1 MRRAQVMSCSSASAG
16 DETRIAPA
24 RFADLHFLRNHLSW
38 RSCAALVALAVIIAA
53 VVHPARGLGV
63 PFCMLKLQFGIDC
76 PGCGLTRSLSCAV
89 RGMWQDAWHYN
100 AFGLP
105 LFGILVSV
113 VLYGLLPGTIAR
125 QLAVVRAR
133 RARIVRFGIGVVAA
147 AFLTHGAVRAAV
159 HAMTDEGGAITGLL
173 THSIFH

>member
-1 MRRAQVMSCSSASAG
+1 MPRAQVVLRPNSSVG
-16 DETRIAPA
+16 DETQVARSRYDDIRFRRI
-24 RFADLHFLRNHLSW
+24 RLSR
-38 RSCAALVALAVIIAA
+38 RSFAALVALAVLVAA

-76 PGCGLTRSLSCAV
+76 PGCGLTRSLSCAA
-89 RGMWQDAWHYN
+89 RGMCQDAWCYN
-100 AFGLP
+100 VFGLP
-105 LFGILVSV
+105 LLGMLVSV
-113 VLYGLLPGTIAR
+113 VLFGLLPGTIAR
-125 QLAVVRAR
+125 QLVAFRAR
-133 RARIVRFGIGVVAA
+133 HARIVGFGIGVLLA

>member
-1 MRRAQVMSCSSASAG
+1 MPRAQVVFRRNRSVG
-16 DETRIAPA
+16 DERRVVQSRSDDVRFRRI
-24 RFADLHFLRNHLSW
+24 RLSR
-38 RSCAALVALAVIIAA
+38 RSFAALIALAVLIAA
-53 VVHPARGLGV
+53 AVHPARGLGV
-63 PFCMLKLQFGIDC
+63 PLCMLKLQLGIDC

-105 LFGILVSV
+105 LFGMLISV
-113 VLYGLLPGTIAR
+113 VLCGLLPGTIAR

-133 RARIVRFGIGVVAA
+133 HARIVRFGIGVVAA